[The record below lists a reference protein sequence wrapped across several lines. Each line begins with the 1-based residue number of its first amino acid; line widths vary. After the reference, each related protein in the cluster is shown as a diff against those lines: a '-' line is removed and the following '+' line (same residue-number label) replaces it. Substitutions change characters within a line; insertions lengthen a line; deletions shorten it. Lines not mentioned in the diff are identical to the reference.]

1 MIDFDTARAAKE
13 ARSWQNLQEAI
24 DELATALHRCRI
36 GFHLYPEGISGLPLL
51 PGTIVTGSGASCNLL
66 PSRVMVET
74 FMLRVFGK
82 LSAFVAT
89 YLVAG

>member
-36 GFHLYPEGISGLPLL
+36 GYHLYPEGISGLPLL
-51 PGTIVTGSGASCNLL
+51 PGTIVTGSGATAVALAVREEQRAQEGVVLPKDRPVTLL
-66 PSRVMVET
+66 VQ
-74 FMLRVFGK
+74 
-82 LSAFVAT
+82 
-89 YLVAG
+89 

>member
-51 PGTIVTGSGASCNLL
+51 PGTIVTGSGATAVALAVREEQRARGDVVLPQDHPVTLL
-66 PSRVMVET
+66 
-74 FMLRVFGK
+74 
-82 LSAFVAT
+82 A
-89 YLVAG
+89 